1 MATNQYG
8 IVPNMDKDR
17 LAALR
22 SEYEAGNVS
31 NAVLCRKYDITAGKL
46 RDLAQREGWVKRT
59 PPTED
64 EIMKSVSLF
73 SFDPQ
78 EQAVLSAANVVA
90 IHRQDV
96 ARLRSISNTLVE
108 RLGLELAGKLP
119 VDADNRPIICRG
131 SRESPADLL
140 EKLSRV
146 LVRTTEIERQA
157 YGLKTFD
164 PDAAATDAQVQ
175 AQLDALEAELE
186 EITKQKAD
194 AAPNR

>member
-1 MATNQYG
+1 
-8 IVPNMDKDR
+8 MDRDR

-31 NAVLCRKYDITAGKL
+31 NTVLCRKYNVTPGWL
-46 RDLAQREGWVKRT
+46 RNMAAREGWVKRT
-59 PPTED
+59 PPTE
-64 EIMKSVSLF
+64 EEVLKSVSLF

-119 VDADNRPIICRG
+119 VDENNRPIICRG
-131 SRESPADLL
+131 SRESVSDVL

-146 LVRTTEIERQA
+146 MVRTVEIERQA
-157 YGLKTFD
+157 YGLATFD
-164 PDAAATDAQVQ
+164 PSQAATDSQVQ
-175 AQLDALEAELE
+175 VQLDELEAELDK
-186 EITKQKAD
+186 ITKEKAD
-194 AAPNR
+194 AR